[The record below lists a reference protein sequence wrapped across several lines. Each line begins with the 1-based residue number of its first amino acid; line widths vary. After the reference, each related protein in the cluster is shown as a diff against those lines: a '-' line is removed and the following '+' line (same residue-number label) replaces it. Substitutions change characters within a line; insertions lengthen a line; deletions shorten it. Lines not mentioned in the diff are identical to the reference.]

1 MNTTRGTALL
11 WKHSAGFLCMPPP
24 SRLLAFCGVVATEYF
39 KFLTLHQGYGTMLQS
54 YSET

>member
-1 MNTTRGTALL
+1 MNTTRSTALL
-11 WKHSAGFLCMPPP
+11 WKHSAGFLSP